1 MKNPKYPNVMEWF
14 MEEVVSGEKD
24 LTLVPRI
31 SKVDEKRCDNLSF
44 EKSEE
49 VYTFSWVSGQ
59 EAKEVKD

>member
-1 MKNPKYPNVMEWF
+1 